1 MTQTNLMRADE
12 LVNGFNG
19 VTDRKYWRAAI
30 AGTRVYPEVHFN
42 SRATMVRVA
51 YRVATDD
58 FTVTFSKTSAAFGDF
73 LASAY
78 RALSQVLAGLKAAGL
93 PFACPPPDASPVL
106 RIEYDPATKTVVIHM
121 ARHGDEWLNTEPALF
136 KVPMREI
143 VEKTLTNAKSTISS
157 IDL

>member
-1 MTQTNLMRADE
+1 MRADE

-19 VTDRKYWRAAI
+19 VTDRKYWRAVV

-51 YRVATDD
+51 YRVATED

-73 LASAY
+73 IGSAY

-93 PFACPPPDASPVL
+93 PFASPPEDARPVL
-106 RIEYDPATKTVVIHM
+106 RIEYDPASKTTAVHM
-121 ARHGDEWLNTEPALF
+121 ARHGDEWQTVEPMPF
-136 KVPMREI
+136 KVPERNN
-143 VEKTLTNAKSTISS
+143 VENPLQGL
-157 IDL
+157 DVL